1 MAKAI
6 IFLLTFGFWFLSAK
20 AQVDEQTKF
29 KMFCSAL
36 DNLSTEPN
44 YIVISVKNKN
54 LGETKEICTE
64 APFIG
69 GAMAREN
76 GNSSINCKNYKNRYF
91 EFSKESA
98 LLNIN
103 FDLYTEAELDTFA
116 KSINVIEIIQQ
127 VKNGKLTTKTFNGN
141 RKEQIMFAHLM
152 FNNGVM
158 MTRGCIAGNIC
169 GLTYFKPKKP

>member
-1 MAKAI
+1 MTKSI
-6 IFLLTFGFWFLSAK
+6 IFSLTFVFWFLSAK

-36 DNLSTEPN
+36 HNLSTSPT

-64 APFIG
+64 APFIR
-69 GAMAREN
+69 GAMASEN

-91 EFSKESA
+91 EFSKENA
-98 LLNIN
+98 LSNIN
-103 FDLYTEAELDTFA
+103 FDLYTENELNNFA
-116 KSINVIEIIQQ
+116 KSINIIDIIQQ

-152 FNNGVM
+152 FNNGIM

-169 GLTYFKPKKP
+169 GLTYFKRK